1 MADRFY
7 YCKRCHNLIGMIHA
21 SGAVPVCCG
30 EPMTQL
36 AANTVDASHE
46 KHLPVVNVKNTD
58 WGKSVSMKAGSVDHP
73 MTAEH
78 LIEWFYVETDKGG
91 HRVALRP
98 EAKPEAEVLLPPG
111 ENPAAVYAYCN
122 LHGLWKTDLT

>member
-1 MADRFY
+1 
-7 YCKRCHNLIGMIHA
+7 
-21 SGAVPVCCG
+21 
-30 EPMTQL
+30 
-36 AANTVDASHE
+36 
-46 KHLPVVNVKNTD
+46 
-58 WGKSVSMKAGSVDHP
+58 MKAGSVDHP